1 MRTLAGGARDT
12 HHAPSAHGTDTRR
25 KASRSETACVLNR
38 RWWDCS
44 SVNRVNAN
52 HHLRVHVA
60 KPRGCEGAL
69 AGRSRSDRRRQRAEG
84 SERGWLEPSG
94 HISVRAE
101 TGGQGRSDTNGALFG
116 VQRVHRS
123 SIVRSGWQKRRKPP
137 SPASA
142 RDPHERVTRPD
153 RLCGARP
160 SPRRRNGTAG
170 AHTKTTRWSDV
181 TRLHEVRRL

>member
-69 AGRSRSDRRRQRAEG
+69 AGCSRSDRRRQRAEE
-84 SERGWLEPSG
+84 SERGWLEPSE
-94 HISVRAE
+94 HIFVRAE
-101 TGGQGRSDTNGALFG
+101 TGEQGRSDTNGALFG

-123 SIVRSGWQKRRKPP
+123 SIVRSGWLTAK
-137 SPASA
+137 ASIPCQ
-142 RDPHERVTRPD
+142 RTRPARTGD
-153 RLCGARP
+153 ETGRDSAEPVRVHGGALQRQEP
-160 SPRRRNGTAG
+160 TRRRHGG
-170 AHTKTTRWSDV
+170 AT
-181 TRLHEVRRL
+181 